1 MKIKVEVKNV
11 YGNQLIYPV
20 CENAKRFVN
29 LTGKK
34 TFSPYAIKL
43 IEGLGYTVEPVTP
56 SLPTV

>member
-11 YGNQLIYPV
+11 YGNRLIYPV
-20 CENAKRFVN
+20 CENAKRFTN

-34 TFSPYAIKL
+34 TLSSYSIAL

-56 SLPTV
+56 SLT